1 MQTKS
6 PTAATKQSN
15 LIIKAVTSSN
25 KPADDITTR
34 FIEVGD
40 ITLSKFY
47 KLLSKT
53 NRNGRLIDTG
63 ELAEASPNFQ
73 YLLAQKA

>member
-1 MQTKS
+1 MNFLAIHT
-6 PTAATKQSN
+6 QSN
-15 LIIKAVTSSN
+15 LILQAIAASH
-25 KPADDITTR
+25 KPSDNITTR

-53 NRNGRLIDTG
+53 NRNGRLIDIG
-63 ELAEASPNFQ
+63 ELAESSPHLQ
-73 YLLAQKA
+73 CLLAQKA

>member
-1 MQTKS
+1 MNYLAIHT
-6 PTAATKQSN
+6 QSN

-53 NRNGRLIDTG
+53 NRNGRLVDIG
-63 ELAEASPNFQ
+63 ELAAISPYF
-73 YLLAQKA
+73 LDSLHQKA

>member
-1 MQTKS
+1 MNYLAIST
-6 PTAATKQSN
+6 QSN

-40 ITLSKFY
+40 ITLRKFY
-47 KLLSKT
+47 KLLSKA
-53 NRNGRLIDTG
+53 NRNGRLIDIG
-63 ELAEASPNFQ
+63 ELAEASPHLQ
-73 YLLAQKA
+73 CLLAQKV

>member
-1 MQTKS
+1 MNYLAIHT
-6 PTAATKQSN
+6 QSN
-15 LIIKAVTSSN
+15 LILKAVTSPN
-25 KPADDITTR
+25 KPADNITAR

-53 NRNGRLIDTG
+53 KRNGRLIDIG
-63 ELAEASPNFQ
+63 ELAEASPHLQ
-73 YLLAQKA
+73 CLLAQKM

>member
-1 MQTKS
+1 MNFLAIHT
-6 PTAATKQSN
+6 QSN
-15 LIIKAVTSSN
+15 LILQAIAASH
-25 KPADDITTR
+25 KPSDNITTR

>member
-1 MQTKS
+1 MNYLAIHT
-6 PTAATKQSN
+6 QSN
-15 LIIKAVTSSN
+15 LILQVIAASH
-25 KPADDITTR
+25 KPSDNITTR

-53 NRNGRLIDTG
+53 NSNGRLVDIA
-63 ELAEASPNFQ
+63 ELAAISPYF
-73 YLLAQKA
+73 LDSLHQKA

>member
-1 MQTKS
+1 MNYLAIHTQ
-6 PTAATKQSN
+6 PN
-15 LIIKAVTSSN
+15 LVIKAVTASR
-25 KPADDITTR
+25 KPADNITTR

-53 NRNGRLIDTG
+53 NRNGCLIDIG
-63 ELAEASPNFQ
+63 ELAEASPHFQ
-73 YLLAQKA
+73 CLLAQKA

>member
-1 MQTKS
+1 MNYLAIHT
-6 PTAATKQSN
+6 QSN
-15 LIIKAVTSSN
+15 LILQAIASPR
-25 KPADDITTR
+25 KPADNITTR

-53 NRNGRLIDTG
+53 NRNGRLVDIG
-63 ELAEASPNFQ
+63 ELAEASPHFQ
-73 YLLAQKA
+73 CLLAQKA

>member
-1 MQTKS
+1 MSYLAIHT
-6 PTAATKQSN
+6 QSN

-40 ITLSKFY
+40 ITLRKFY